1 VNKPFAVAWRVD
13 FGKGLRALFLEYAKA
28 DKFRASSKGELV
40 PLYDVPRRDG
50 GEFHVD
56 YAVAWRVDYGAQ
68 LRALFSDYA
77 KAAQYSI
84 DRRGILIPLYQ

>member
-1 VNKPFAVAWRVD
+1 VNAVAWRVD

-40 PLYDVPRRDG
+40 PLYDVPRGD
-50 GEFHVD
+50 
-56 YAVAWRVDYGAQ
+56 AVAWRVDLGA

-77 KAAQYSI
+77 RAVQYAVSN
-84 DRRGILIPLYQ
+84 RGVLVPLYQ